1 MAMQGHLGDMSVA
14 DLIQH
19 ACQDGKTAR
28 LRMDHLGRT
37 AEIYFDGGQVV
48 HAALGD
54 LSGETAV
61 YQALA
66 WKEGDFQLEADVQ
79 SPARSIERSYASL
92 LFEGARRI
100 DEGGAQIDRELQAA
114 MANPGDG
121 RVAARA
127 AGGGDLVASLVKIE
141 GVEGAVLVAEDGVVV
156 GHSMEGDSEK
166 EGAVAAFVGAAAL
179 QAGASMGLGA
189 FKRAAVGIATGSLLV
204 LKHGDLFI
212 GLLLKEGASPAL
224 VAGRAETVLGEGS

>member
-28 LRMDHLGRT
+28 LRMEHLGRT

-54 LSGETAV
+54 HSGETAV
-61 YQALA
+61 YEALA
-66 WKEGDFQLEADVQ
+66 WKEGDFQLEADVR
-79 SPARSIERSYASL
+79 SPARSIDRSYTSL

-100 DEGGAQIDRELQAA
+100 DEGTAQIDRELQAA
-114 MANPGDG
+114 IANPGDG
-121 RVAARA
+121 REAARSE
-127 AGGGDLVASLVKIE
+127 GGDTVASLMKIE

-189 FKRAAVGIATGSLLV
+189 FKRAAVGITSGSLLV
-204 LKHGDLFI
+204 LKHGDLFV

-224 VAGRAETVLGEGS
+224 LAGRAEAVLGGGS